1 MHSLPRCRVSPLVPA
16 VQGGFPYLGMK
27 TLNAEALAARWSVAP
42 LRPGG
47 LGLEPWRCPGSPEL
61 PSLAVE
67 SSDSVLGCTL
77 SVRMAVPGVLTHTL
91 RPVLEFR
98 LHPQPGGGACD
109 CLFHIPIE
117 IVPAGSPWPCG
128 CGGSQVPTDSVASA
142 ALTWAW
148 Q

>member
-27 TLNAEALAARWSVAP
+27 TLNAEAFAARLRVAP
-42 LRPGG
+42 LHPRG

-91 RPVLEFR
+91 LPVLEFR
-98 LHPQPGGGACD
+98 LHPQPWGGACD
-109 CLFHIPIE
+109 YWFHIPIE
-117 IVPAGSPWPCG
+117 IVRQDRPGPASLE
-128 CGGSQVPTDSVASA
+128 A
-142 ALTWAW
+142 ARCPQTQSHLPR
-148 Q
+148 